1 MQKKRRL
8 RKEIII
14 LLLIIVIIIQFIMLF
29 ALLMNKNKTNKNNG
43 IKNETIIKC
52 SNTNINI
59 AKAACYNSQE
69 NGYLI
74 VLKNNIA
81 ENEKQQINV
90 QLHDVLREIPF
101 MQLDKAQIN
110 SILNM
115 INRTNITYEDIND
128 AIYVA
133 DFNNRLSYEELSK
146 RLKTIKNIE
155 KVYNIVHE

>member
-14 LLLIIVIIIQFIMLF
+14 LLLIIVIVIQFIMLF
-29 ALLMNKNKTNKNNG
+29 VLLMNKNKTNKNNG

-90 QLHDVLREIPF
+90 QLHDVLRELPF
-101 MQLDKAQIN
+101 MPLDKAQIN